1 MTTEQAPTET
11 PAAAPAPSGG
21 AFGGIFEQ
29 LNGGGDPFPMFAMLR
44 KSAPVMQLPGGA
56 GFWGVFRYEDCIRIL
71 RDPETFSSMVDA
83 TSMKGEKRPPTILF
97 DDAPVHT
104 RMRGLLTKAFTPRV
118 IEEQRDTIREN
129 ATRMIDEML
138 ADASPDLVAHLAYP
152 LPVMVIAA
160 MLGVQDGDMATF
172 KRWSDAIIGN
182 VGNALIDPSTDA
194 IADVNA
200 EFDAFFQERLRKLR
214 AAPEENLLSELV
226 HAVGD
231 DGQRL
236 SDEDLLIVC
245 RVLLV
250 AGNETTTGLIVNL
263 ARVFNEFPHV
273 LPALKKRP
281 ELIPSVIEET
291 LRYYPP
297 FPATIRRTM
306 RDVEVAGVTIPK
318 DQRILVMLA
327 SANHDETVFDRPDEF
342 VVDRDPNRHLG
353 FGMGIHY
360 CLGGPLARLEGNIA
374 LEVLAPKI
382 TSMKIER
389 AEEDAVLRPGGPS
402 SMIVKFERDAA
413 AVG

>member
-1 MTTEQAPTET
+1 
-11 PAAAPAPSGG
+11 
-21 AFGGIFEQ
+21 
-29 LNGGGDPFPMFAMLR
+29 
-44 KSAPVMQLPGGA
+44 
-56 GFWGVFRYEDCIRIL
+56 
-71 RDPETFSSMVDA
+71 
-83 TSMKGEKRPPTILF
+83 
-97 DDAPVHT
+97 
-104 RMRGLLTKAFTPRV
+104 
-118 IEEQRDTIREN
+118 
-129 ATRMIDEML
+129 
-138 ADASPDLVAHLAYP
+138 
-152 LPVMVIAA
+152 MVIAA

-172 KRWSDAIIGN
+172 KRWSDAIIQN
-182 VGNALIDPSTDA
+182 VGNALINPDDDA

-263 ARVFNEFPHV
+263 ARAFNEFPHV
-273 LPALKKRP
+273 LPALKERP

-306 RDVEVAGVTIPK
+306 RDVEVSGVTIPK

-327 SANHDETVFDRPDEF
+327 SANHDETMFERPEEF
-342 VVDRDPNRHLG
+342 VVDREPNRHLG

-413 AVG
+413 AAG